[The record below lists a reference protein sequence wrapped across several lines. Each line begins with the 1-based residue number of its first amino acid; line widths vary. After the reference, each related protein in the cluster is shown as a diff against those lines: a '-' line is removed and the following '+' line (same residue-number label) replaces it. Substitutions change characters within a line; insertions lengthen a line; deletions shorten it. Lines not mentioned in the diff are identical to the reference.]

1 MSKISKSE
9 RLYIDQIQQL
19 TGQTPLGASV
29 SIINSFIL
37 SLVLWSVISSVRI
50 IVWFS
55 LILGISL
62 IRIILHKRYKEQ
74 ISDLK
79 TAINRKNYFL
89 IYLTVSGIVWGS
101 AGIILFP
108 SSSIGHQVFIAFVLG
123 GMVAGSVGVYS
134 ALKTAFLAY
143 SVPTLFPIIFMLSSV
158 SDSIHRAMASM
169 AGLFWLAMFITV
181 KKLNVEVIKSL
192 DLKYENIELVSSLR
206 TEIDERKRV
215 EEELKVR
222 NREIEKIVQERTI
235 DLQEVNRR
243 LTEEIDERKET
254 EIALLDNQKKY
265 IELANSLPQI
275 VFEADENGMLRFVN
289 HNAFDVFGYIQD
301 DAKDMISKKNIFDL
315 VIPEDRDRAS
325 EEMAKVFNGETTKI
339 GQEYTAMKKDGRT
352 FPIAIHASPV
362 ISDGKPNGIRAIVI
376 DLTEQKKTEAERKR
390 LEAQLQR
397 AQKMEAIGTLA
408 GGVAHDLNNVLS
420 GIVSYPDLLLMQI
433 PDDSPLVKPIQTMK
447 NSGNKAAAI
456 VQDLLTLTRRG
467 VVTKEVLCLNHIIM
481 DYLLSAEFEKMI
493 LYHPGI
499 QIEKNLEPDLL
510 SISGSSIHLMKTVM
524 NLVSNSVESMPDG
537 GKLHVSTSNRYLDQP
552 IKGYDHIK
560 EGDYVVLTV
569 SDTGIGISEKD
580 LERVFE
586 PFFTKKQMG
595 RSGTGLGMAVI
606 WNTVKDHDGYID
618 IESQQGKGTTIT
630 LYLPVTRKPLTDDE
644 SIDDSVE
651 LRGKGE
657 SILVIDDI
665 EDQREIACVL
675 LSQLGY
681 HVSAVEGGEEAIEYL
696 KTNSVDLLVLDM
708 IMAPNMDGLKTY
720 RKIIEMHP
728 GQKAVIAS
736 GYSETERVREAQKLG
751 AGVYIKKP
759 YTLEKIGIAVRK
771 ELDK

>member
-1 MSKISKSE
+1 MNKTSRTE

-37 SLVLWSVISSVRI
+37 SLILWSVISRVRI
-50 IVWFS
+50 VIWFS
-55 LILGISL
+55 LVLCISL
-62 IRIILHKRYKEQ
+62 IRIILQKKYKEK
-74 ISDLK
+74 ISDLE
-79 TAINRKNYFL
+79 TAINRKNHFL
-89 IYLTVSGIVWGS
+89 IYLAVSGIVWGS
-101 AGIILFP
+101 AGIMLFP
-108 SSSIGHQVFIAFVLG
+108 SSSIWHQVVIAFVLG

-143 SVPTLFPIIFMLSSV
+143 SVPALFPFIFMLFSV
-158 SDSIHRAMASM
+158 SDRHRAMAIM

-181 KKLNVEVIKSL
+181 RRLNVEVIKSL
-192 DLKYENIELVSSLR
+192 DLKYENIELVSSLE
-206 TEIDERKRV
+206 TEINERKRV
-215 EEELKVR
+215 EEELKIR
-222 NREIEKIVQERTI
+222 NREIEKIVQERTM

-254 EIALLDNQKKY
+254 EIALIDNQKKY

-275 VFEADENGMLRFVN
+275 VFEADEKGMLRFVN

-301 DAKDMISKKNIFDL
+301 DAKDVISEINIFDL

-325 EEMAKVFNGETTKI
+325 EEMDKIFNGETTKT
-339 GQEYTAMKKDGRT
+339 GQEYTAMKKDGST
-352 FPIAIHASPV
+352 FPIVIHASPV
-362 ISDGKPNGIRAIVI
+362 ISEGKSSGIRGIVI
-376 DLTEQKKTEAERKR
+376 DLTEQKKIEAERKK
-390 LEAQLQR
+390 LETQLQR

-467 VVTKEVLCLNHIIM
+467 VVTKEVLCLNDIIM
-481 DYLLSAEFEKMI
+481 DYLVSAEFDKMI

-499 QIEKNLEPDLL
+499 QIGKDLEPDLL

-524 NLVSNSVESMPDG
+524 NLVSNSVESMPNG
-537 GKLHVSTSNRYLDQP
+537 GKLHISTSNRYLDRP

-586 PFFTKKQMG
+586 PFFTKKEMG

-630 LYLPVTRKPLTDDE
+630 LYLPVTRKLLTGDE

-651 LRGKGE
+651 LHSKGE
-657 SILVIDDI
+657 SILVIDDL

-681 HVSAVEGGEEAIEYL
+681 HVSAVAGGEEAIEYL
-696 KTNSVDLLVLDM
+696 RTNSVDLLVLDM
-708 IMAPNMDGLKTY
+708 IMEPNMDGLKTY

-736 GYSETERVREAQKLG
+736 GYSETESVREAQKLG

-759 YTLEKIGIAVRK
+759 YTLEKIGVAVRK